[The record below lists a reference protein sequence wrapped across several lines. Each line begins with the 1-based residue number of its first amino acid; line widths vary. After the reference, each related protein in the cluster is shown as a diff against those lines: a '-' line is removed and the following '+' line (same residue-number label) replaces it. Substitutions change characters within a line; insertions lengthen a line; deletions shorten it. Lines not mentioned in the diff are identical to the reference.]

1 MDKALL
7 ETIEPARKPFLPARG
22 DFLSG
27 LVSELSPWSMRDL
40 ADMLIRVLPPK
51 TKVWTSVHTMKDKGD
66 AVGLFE
72 VAHRLEPAWRVS
84 YEDAAAVVSKN
95 IEPMVRRGQIKAAV
109 EEWRQ
114 RMGGE
119 SGVGRVRMF
128 GANLRGAKLNNRDL
142 RNFDFSGAKLEE
154 ANLEKSQIE
163 LAPGANFSGAQAS
176 QLQARYADLT
186 GARFVGANLSGASFH
201 RAKIVNADFRSANL
215 SGATLTPALATES
228 LSSTLS
234 PWTVSSPFMGTQM
247 DGADLSAA
255 RFEHNNERSA
265 PWWSDKNP
273 VFRGAPSG
281 YSAYKI
287 LGGTALTKINV
298 PF

>member
-27 LVSELSPWSMRDL
+27 LVSELSAWSMRDL
-40 ADMLIRVLPPK
+40 ADVLIRVLPPK
-51 TKVWTSVHTMKDKGD
+51 TKVWTSVHTMKNKGD

-72 VAHRLEPAWRVS
+72 VAHRLNPAWRVY
-84 YEDAAAVVSKN
+84 YEDAAAVVSKSL
-95 IEPMVRRGQIKAAV
+95 EPLVRDGKVKVARERWG
-109 EEWRQ
+109 Q
-114 RMGGE
+114 RMGGDL
-119 SGVGRVRMF
+119 GVGLVWMI
-128 GANLRGAKLNNRDL
+128 GANLRGAKLAHRDL
-142 RNFDFSGAKLEE
+142 LQFNLSGANLEGANLEE
-154 ANLEKSQIE
+154 AKIKI
-163 LAPGANFSGAQAS
+163 APGANFSGAHAPR
-176 QLQARYADLT
+176 LVAIDADLT
-186 GARFVGANLSGASFH
+186 GARFVGADLSGANFR
-201 RAKIVNADFRSANL
+201 RANVVDADFRSANL